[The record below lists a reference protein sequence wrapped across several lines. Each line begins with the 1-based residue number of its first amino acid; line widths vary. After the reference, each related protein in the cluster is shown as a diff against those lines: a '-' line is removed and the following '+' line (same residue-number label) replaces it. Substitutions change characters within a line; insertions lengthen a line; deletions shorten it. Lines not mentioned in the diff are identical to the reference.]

1 MEGKVLAT
9 LCAEKAD
16 GPFYPQNMANIISL
30 KGLFFQGFEKIT
42 QRGQHLFVNKN
53 RPRYITL
60 QNSRYVFALV
70 LLYRSMAR
78 NMRKESTK

>member
-16 GPFYPQNMANIISL
+16 GPFYPPNMANMISL
-30 KGLFFQGFEKIT
+30 KGLFFQGFEKIPRQANT
-42 QRGQHLFVNKN
+42 CLLTEN

>member
-30 KGLFFQGFEKIT
+30 KGLFFQGFEKI
-42 QRGQHLFVNKN
+42 
-53 RPRYITL
+53 PREANTCLLTKIDHVTL
-60 QNSRYVFALV
+60 RYKILDTF
-70 LLYRSMAR
+70 LLSCCCTGAWR
-78 NMRKESTK
+78 ET